1 MAWLA
6 HRHLVHLLSGSGFVC
21 TQEGSVGQG
30 VKGGLGYNLP
40 QMRYSHQIVSPH
52 SLCEGGSR
60 SFASYGLFASW
71 PLCLLSGVSILLN
84 P

>member
-6 HRHLVHLLSGSGFVC
+6 HRHLVHLLSASGFVC

-30 VKGGLGYNLP
+30 VKGGLACNLP
-40 QMRYSHQIVSPH
+40 STGYSHQIVSPH
-52 SLCEGGSR
+52 LFCEGGSR
-60 SFASYGLFASW
+60 FFTSYRLFAYW
-71 PLCLLSGVSILLN
+71 PLCLMSGVSILLN